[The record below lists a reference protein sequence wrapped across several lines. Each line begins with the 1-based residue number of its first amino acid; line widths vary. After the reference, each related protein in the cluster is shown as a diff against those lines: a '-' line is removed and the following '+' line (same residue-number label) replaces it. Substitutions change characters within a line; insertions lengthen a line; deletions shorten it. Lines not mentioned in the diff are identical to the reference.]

1 LKDLSGSRLG
11 ILSPKSAEEAE
22 KMAGELQE
30 IILEACE
37 VSISKK
43 RVFRKSKMKK
53 SEPKKKN
60 NPRIKRIKES
70 KD

>member
-1 LKDLSGSRLG
+1 LKNLSGLRLG

-53 SEPKKKN
+53 REPKKEN
-60 NPRIKRIKES
+60 NPRIKES